1 MKNDFDRQ
9 DLFSEYYRKW
19 IDIYKRGAVRDV
31 TLRKYEMT
39 LQWIKNIAPALKVE
53 QLNRLNYQTIIN
65 EYAAYHER
73 QTTMDFHHQL
83 KGAILD
89 ALDEGLIDRDP
100 TRKVVIKGRQPKEK
114 KAKYLNQFQLHA
126 LLEDLQLDRQ
136 CH

>member
-89 ALDEGLIDRDP
+89 ACSFS
-100 TRKVVIKGRQPKEK
+100 TRK
-114 KAKYLNQFQLHA
+114 
-126 LLEDLQLDRQ
+126 
-136 CH
+136 